1 MKKCIILGCFLL
13 ANTFAFSQDVLTPKT
28 SKFSIGP
35 TFGYGCSYIM
45 PYRSE
50 FFPSWNVGLTSIYA
64 PYEHFGVGI
73 DVKYSAE
80 GSRFKIKDGE
90 STRTTELNYIRVP
103 VKAIVFFRS
112 YEKDF
117 RPKLTVGPSFGF
129 LVSENDPYNAKAW
142 PFDAGVN
149 ASLGFNYRIKPAI
162 WLNTDLNFYQ
172 GLTDVR
178 KESGVQERNGNIG
191 LNLGIAF
198 GL

>member
-1 MKKCIILGCFLL
+1 MKKLVILGCFLL
-13 ANTFAFSQDVLTPKT
+13 ANTFAYSQDALTPKT

-35 TFGYGCSYIM
+35 TVGFGHSYIM
-45 PYRSE
+45 PYHSE
-50 FFPSWNVGLTSIYA
+50 FFPSWNVGLTSTYA
-64 PYEHFGVGI
+64 PYEHFGIGL
-73 DVKYSAE
+73 DVRYSAE
-80 GSRFKIKDGE
+80 GARLKIEDG
-90 STRTTELNYIRVP
+90 TRTSEINYIRVP
-103 VKAIVFFRS
+103 VKAIIFFRS
-112 YEKDF
+112 YEDDF

-129 LVSENDPYNAKAW
+129 MVSESDPYDAKVW

-149 ASLGFNYRIKPAI
+149 ASLGFNYRLKSAI
-162 WLNTDLNFYQ
+162 WLNTDINFYQ

>member
-1 MKKCIILGCFLL
+1 MKKSIILGCMLL
-13 ANTFAFSQDVLTPKT
+13 LSVSAFSQDALTPKN

-35 TFGYGCSYIM
+35 TFGFGHSYIM

-64 PYEHFGVGI
+64 PYEHFGVGL
-73 DVKYSAE
+73 DVRYSAE
-80 GSRFKIKDGE
+80 GARLKIEGG
-90 STRTTELNYIRVP
+90 TRTSEINYIRVP

-112 YEKDF
+112 WEDDF

-129 LVSENDPYNAKAW
+129 LVSEKDPYDAKVW

-149 ASLGFNYRIKPAI
+149 ASLGFNYRLRSAI
-162 WLNTDLNFYQ
+162 WLNTDINFYQ